1 MRGEMTRTAAT
12 VTGRGW
18 RASRGAL
25 AATSHLGVAAAARLP
40 ESGSTLQPAPGV
52 ELGRRLPDPASPGLL
67 VAGTLALMGA
77 LRARRRL
84 GA

>member
-1 MRGEMTRTAAT
+1 MTRTATT
-12 VTGRGW
+12 VTGRGS

-40 ESGSTLQPAPGV
+40 ESGSTLQPAPAPGV
-52 ELGRRLPDPASPGLL
+52 ELGRRPPDPASPGLL